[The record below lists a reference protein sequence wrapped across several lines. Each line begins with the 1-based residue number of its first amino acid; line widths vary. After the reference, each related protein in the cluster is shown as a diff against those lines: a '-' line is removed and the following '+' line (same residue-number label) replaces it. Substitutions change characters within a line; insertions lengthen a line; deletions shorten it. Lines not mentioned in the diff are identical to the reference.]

1 MSRYEYLLHAKR
13 KEVLP
18 MLVIDPRNAFGY
30 RLRDLLKFNNV
41 PYERIKGLAEGIPE
55 ASGRNPWPR
64 FSHKTGPGV
73 DGAPV
78 SHRY

>member
-1 MSRYEYLLHAKR
+1 
-13 KEVLP
+13 
-18 MLVIDPRNAFGY
+18 MLVIDPRNAFKY

-41 PYERIKGLAEGIPE
+41 PYERIKGLAAGFPE
-55 ASGRNPWPR
+55 KPGADPWPR

-73 DGAPV
+73 DGTPI